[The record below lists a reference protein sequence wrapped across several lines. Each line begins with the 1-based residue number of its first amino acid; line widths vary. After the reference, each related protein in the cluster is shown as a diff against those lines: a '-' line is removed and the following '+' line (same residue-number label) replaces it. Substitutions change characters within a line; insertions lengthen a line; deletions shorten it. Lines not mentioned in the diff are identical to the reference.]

1 MNRLKANWE
10 LFSYLQNA
18 EVEREKKE
26 KAVLVHKWVTLQIL
40 QSVSSHGFSTE
51 IKFPVLAVYY
61 FTMYREYYGL
71 AVVGIYLHYK
81 P

>member
-1 MNRLKANWE
+1 MLKWK
-10 LFSYLQNA
+10 
-18 EVEREKKE
+18 EKK
-26 KAVLVHKWVTLQIL
+26 KTVLVCKWVILHIL

-51 IKFPVLAVYY
+51 IKFPVLAVSY